1 MGDAWLLVVIATL
14 TAGGYDQ
21 RALGPY
27 DSLAACEEAAEHV
40 RQFQATD
47 TSGHTSAVSAGCVR
61 VMGVAET
68 I

>member
-27 DSLAACEEAAEHV
+27 DSLTECERAAEDV

-47 TSGHTSAVSAGCVR
+47 ASGGTSAVSTGCVR
-61 VMGVAET
+61 VVGIAEQT
-68 I
+68 

>member
-27 DSLAACEEAAEHV
+27 DSLTECESVAEEV
-40 RQFQATD
+40 RQFQATEA
-47 TSGHTSAVSAGCVR
+47 SGHTSAVSAGCVR
-61 VMGVAET
+61 VVGIAEGT
-68 I
+68 